1 MIELIIISTAFF
13 VALFSFSKQYKE
25 NICKRFVFIY
35 TITVLVSL
43 MICSIDVSI
52 KPNGS
57 DQAVTIFGFGKDL
70 GLVE

>member
-25 NICKRFVFIY
+25 NIYKRFVFIY
-35 TITVLVSL
+35 AITVLVSL
-43 MICSIDVSI
+43 IICSIDVSI

-57 DQAVTIFGFGKDL
+57 DQVVTIFGFGKNL